1 MKQRITTF
9 FAGGL
14 LTLALFG
21 IATAGPIED
30 GYAAYQRGDYA
41 TAMRL
46 WRPLADQG
54 NVFAQDFLGAMFSDG
69 HGVAQ
74 DYVQAAMWYRKAAEE
89 GNAKAQTT
97 LGLMYANPSL
107 ILERRALETQ
117 NPPRRAGRGPGKPGN
132 IWVLAVPI
140 FSEISAERKH
150 PGIPPPSSPCSAVA

>member
-54 NVFAQDFLGAMFSDG
+54 NVFAQDFLGAMFSHVVPQGRRGGERQGADHPRPHVRQSLADSG
-69 HGVAQ
+69 
-74 DYVQAAMWYRKAAEE
+74 
-89 GNAKAQTT
+89 AKSPRNTKPATKGGSRSRQTGEY
-97 LGLMYANPSL
+97 LGLGSPD
-107 ILERRALETQ
+107 ILRNFSRTQ
-117 NPPRRAGRGPGKPGN
+117 AP
-132 IWVLAVPI
+132 W
-140 FSEISAERKH
+140 H
-150 PGIPPPSSPCSAVA
+150 PAAFIAMLGGCVIAA